1 MNINSHICPVI
12 KETCGFLTVRR
23 LVTWWAQLAFCSGEL
38 SKLEKGVARPAPEQR
53 HMRSIKT
60 ICNSSN
66 IFQCSNRD
74 VCQTCNN
81 SQIAYDKIWGEELD
95 SDKKRVH
102 HLHLELERIAQ
113 SAYLGAGIVLS
124 ETLFQTDP
132 LKGRYISSHVITS
145 SPCILGI
152 CRFCIL
158 WILRLFAFASVFVL
172 LSSSEG
178 TNIRVVSYETG
189 ARCLFAPP
197 IRHDTPCLFCTG
209 WCGFLIGNALWAVCQ
224 KKLTT
229 ARCSKKVGP
238 DIVWQTAPCFHNMFV
253 TSSRQMFLAQPSTRC
268 LVQSGTSGRASFDFP
283 HLERHMSIGFLP
295 ASCGTSVVLHTA
307 RTACFFM
314 QFLHFSLCLC
324 HEKNDPSSCKV
335 WQWFDIL
342 NAKFPVSWPRDCRRI
357 WFPIQPWVLTHCID
371 HIGLNSWDSPRH
383 PRWFVRLIGAA
394 WSFRMHANI
403 LMATCGHNLFVVASH
418 DNATNHTNN
427 PCSWNELTEIL

>member
-1 MNINSHICPVI
+1 MNINSHICPVN
-12 KETCGFLTVRR
+12 KETCGFLTVCR
-23 LVTWWAQLAFCSGEL
+23 LVTWWARLAFCSGEL

-53 HMRSIKT
+53 HMRSIET

-74 VCQTCNN
+74 VCQTYNN

-132 LKGRYISSHVITS
+132 LKGRYISSHVIPS
-145 SPCILGI
+145 SHCILGI

-158 WILRLFAFASVFVL
+158 WILRLFASASVFVL
-172 LSSSEG
+172 LSSSESA
-178 TNIRVVSYETG
+178 NIRVVSYETG

-197 IRHDTPCLFCTG
+197 IRHGTTPCLFCTG
-209 WCGFLIGNALWAVCQ
+209 WCGFLIGIALWVVCQ

-253 TSSRQMFLAQPSTRC
+253 TSSHQMFLAQPSTRC

-295 ASCGTSVVLHTA
+295 ASCGTSVLLHTA
-307 RTACFFM
+307 QTACFFM
-314 QFLHFSLCLC
+314 QFLHCLC
-324 HEKNDPSSCKV
+324 HEKNGPSSCKV
-335 WQWFDIL
+335 WQWFDNGLTCWMPSSLFHGREIAEEFDFQFSHESWHIASIISSWIL
-342 NAKFPVSWPRDCRRI
+342 GTHLGIPADLFGSLALPEVSVCTPTFWWPPVVTTCMWWP
-357 WFPIQPWVLTHCID
+357 
-371 HIGLNSWDSPRH
+371 
-383 PRWFVRLIGAA
+383 
-394 WSFRMHANI
+394 
-403 LMATCGHNLFVVASH
+403 VAITLPTIPTTIV
-418 DNATNHTNN
+418 NGKN
-427 PCSWNELTEIL
+427 